1 MPLKA
6 GFYYSIYEGGEAPR
20 KPVILIHGAGS
31 SHLIWP
37 AEIRRLSGQTVIA
50 LDLPGHGRSSGI
62 GCQSVSDYTAAMIE
76 FLAAQGIFQAAFI
89 GHSMGGAIALQ
100 LALDFP
106 QHVIGIGVISAG
118 ANFRL
123 PPGLVEYLSSP
134 AMATAGLRMLQD
146 GLISPATPASATG
159 AGMQV
164 FASARPGVL
173 YSDWLAFSRFDLFSK
188 LPGIN
193 TPAYV
198 ACGSSDRLTSPT
210 QAEVLSAALPISRLE
225 LFREAGHLLPMEQP
239 LALAAGLQRFV
250 DDLMAWNQ
258 QSPLRSEFPQTVE
271 NGRLRPPQK
280 LR

>member
-6 GFYYSIYEGGEAPR
+6 GFYYSIYEGGEATR
-20 KPVILIHGAGS
+20 RPVILIHGAGS

-37 AEIRRLSGQTVIA
+37 AEIRRLSGHTVIA
-50 LDLPGHGRSSGI
+50 LDLPGHGRSSGV
-62 GCQSVSDYTAAMIE
+62 GCQSINDYTAAVIE

-89 GHSMGGAIALQ
+89 GHSMGGAVALQ

-106 QHVIGIGVISAG
+106 QHVIGIGVISTG

-123 PPGLVEYLSSP
+123 PPGMVEYLSSP
-134 AMATAGLRMLQD
+134 AMSTAGLRMLQD
-146 GLISPATPASATG
+146 SLVSPATPAAATA
-159 AGMQV
+159 AGLQV

-173 YSDWLAFSRFDLFSK
+173 YSDWLACSRFDLFDR

-198 ACGSSDRLTSPT
+198 ACGNSDRLTPPA
-210 QAEVLSAALPISRLE
+210 QAQVLSAALPISRLD
-225 LFREAGHLLPMEQP
+225 LIREAGHLLPMEQP

-250 DDLMAWNQ
+250 DDLMDWNQ

-271 NGRLRPPQK
+271 QGRLRPPQQ